1 MFNTQQLN
9 IIQKINYFNSILDKL
24 LDAMD
29 YDEQFLIEYEKFKI
43 NLIDYSTETKSKFI
57 PEKMDQFPEVTRKD
71 ITEFLS
77 NKKSNGAR
85 SSLILVAVKLIR
97 RGIEKPTSL
106 PILIEHLQKDLDS
119 IAHVIEHPGFEDM
132 YYDAK
137 ISSD

>member
-1 MFNTQQLN
+1 
-9 IIQKINYFNSILDKL
+9 
-24 LDAMD
+24 
-29 YDEQFLIEYEKFKI
+29 
-43 NLIDYSTETKSKFI
+43 
-57 PEKMDQFPEVTRKD
+57 
-71 ITEFLS
+71 
-77 NKKSNGAR
+77 GAR

-137 ISSD
+137 ISND

>member
-1 MFNTQQLN
+1 MTSSQDLS

-97 RGIEKPTSL
+97 RGIEKLL
-106 PILIEHLQKDLDS
+106 PYLSGLS
-119 IAHVIEHPGFEDM
+119 I
-132 YYDAK
+132 YK
-137 ISSD
+137 RT